1 MQINNNPVK
10 NICSTMNLTQ
20 IELSKLMGVSEGT
33 VNRWSS
39 KPNEIPLQTIYFMNL
54 IIEHS
59 FLLNKLE
66 KYFLFTSLI
75 KELIND

>member
-1 MQINNNPVK
+1 MELNKNPVK
-10 NICSTMNLTQ
+10 NICSIMDLTQ
-20 IELSKLMGVSEGT
+20 VELSKLMGVSEGT

-39 KPNEIPLQTIYFMNL
+39 KPDEIPLQTIYFMDL

-59 FLLNKLE
+59 LLLNKLE
-66 KYFLFTSLI
+66 KYFLVTSLI